1 MAKTKKKQS
10 DKEKVPEVLKII
22 SRKVGE
28 DSKEKIEEATRK
40 LGFLTVSCG
49 EINREN
55 GFLAPTNVDTRDNT
69 IWMMAILALITSEIG
84 EAVEALRMPDR
95 KKAREAFEEEVADII
110 IRILHMA
117 YFLGMDV
124 HKAVEKKLAKIQ
136 ERDYLHGK
144 FL

>member
-28 DSKEKIEEATRK
+28 ESKEKIEEATRK

-69 IWMMAILALITSEIG
+69 IWMMAIMGLIASEVG
-84 EAVEALRMPDR
+84 EAIEALRIPDR
-95 KKAREAFEEEVADII
+95 KKAREAFEEEIADII

-117 YFLGMDV
+117 YFFKMDV
-124 HKAVEKKLAKIQ
+124 HKAVEKKLEAIKDR
-136 ERDYLHGK
+136 EFLHGK
-144 FL
+144 YL